1 MKQCLR
7 VQLLLVFSLMLI
19 PLASFSQSSANR
31 GSIPAPYPKLK
42 STGNTETDRVN
53 HEKAVQA
60 WKESERIRVKSL
72 QSTNPSVTN
81 TKAKPAKEK
90 ADRLAKKNIGVV
102 DKNIGKNQNQRTEVI
117 LDLPGYPKY
126 VTTGNVELDEKNYQ
140 AAKAKWMHEHS
151 DLYKQYVQQH
161 SGHSGKLKRVT
172 TTSGK

>member
-42 STGNTETDRVN
+42 STGNAEADRVN

-60 WKESERIRVKSL
+60 WKETERIRVKSL
-72 QSTNPSVTN
+72 QTTNPSVTN
-81 TKAKPAKEK
+81 TKTKPGKEK
-90 ADRLAKKNIGVV
+90 ADRLAKKNNGIV

-140 AAKAKWMHEHS
+140 VAKAKWMDEHS

-161 SGHSGKLKRVT
+161 SGHSGKLKRVS